1 MLFQMPA
8 RLHTTPAAAMR
19 MMAMRMTSIG
29 GGAVSGP

>member
-1 MLFQMPA
+1 MPSQMSV

-29 GGAVSGP
+29 RGAVAGP

>member
-1 MLFQMPA
+1 MFR
-8 RLHTTPAAAMR
+8 RLSSTPAAAMR

>member
-1 MLFQMPA
+1 MP
-8 RLHTTPAAAMR
+8 LTMSVGLLLTPAAEMR